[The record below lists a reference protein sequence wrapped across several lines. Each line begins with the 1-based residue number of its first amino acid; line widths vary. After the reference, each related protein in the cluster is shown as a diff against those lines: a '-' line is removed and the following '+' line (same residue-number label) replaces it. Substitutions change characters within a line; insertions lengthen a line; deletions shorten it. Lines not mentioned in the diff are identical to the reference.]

1 MKRLTNEQRHE
12 LIDAED
18 QILTTLNA
26 EVARVRA
33 EAAGK
38 IIDLKKS
45 ARDRVTK
52 ARNTIRNNTEADETE
67 TQED

>member
-18 QILTTLNA
+18 QIQTDLNT
-26 EVARVRA
+26 EVTQVRA

-38 IIDLKKS
+38 IISLKQV
-45 ARDRVTK
+45 ARDQITEAK
-52 ARNTIRNNTEADETE
+52 NTIRNNTEVNETE